1 VEVIYFHN
9 ATPDYIVL
17 SILLIGGVALLL
29 CPDDI
34 TQLKSFLSKKTHYN
48 MFLTAI
54 TDYEDLGLKSLL
66 IATIISMGFVI
77 RYLHTQKNLL

>member
-1 VEVIYFHN
+1 
-9 ATPDYIVL
+9 
-17 SILLIGGVALLL
+17 
-29 CPDDI
+29 
-34 TQLKSFLSKKTHYN
+34 

-77 RYLHTQKNLL
+77 RYLHTSKESALNEKIKRIIRCYKGKR

>member
-1 VEVIYFHN
+1 
-9 ATPDYIVL
+9 
-17 SILLIGGVALLL
+17 
-29 CPDDI
+29 
-34 TQLKSFLSKKTHYN
+34 

-77 RYLHTQKNLL
+77 GIYTLKRICFK